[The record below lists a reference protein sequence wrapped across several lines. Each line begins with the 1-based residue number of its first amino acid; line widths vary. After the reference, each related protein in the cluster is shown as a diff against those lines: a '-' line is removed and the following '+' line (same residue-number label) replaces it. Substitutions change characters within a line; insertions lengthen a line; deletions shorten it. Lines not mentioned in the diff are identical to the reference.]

1 MMKTAMTQGIHLTTL
16 VAMADPGADLSKHGQ
31 EFMTMISPSI

>member
-1 MMKTAMTQGIHLTTL
+1 MMKTAMTQGICLTTL